1 MYFIASYILAKI
13 FRNSKGNVKRAQT
26 FEELH
31 AKLEGLKNVK
41 RLGYKEK
48 QLKKGLKN
56 KLKKAT
62 KREDYLRKKKLIK
75 TEQDAAGLTTIKKED
90 GEVHKIPRPKPVFNS
105 EGKMVFSKF
114 DFSEIGAK
122 KKLPKTEKDPKKIL
136 LQLKEKK
143 EKLKAIEQK
152 GEVEK
157 VQLIK
162 EKEAWK
168 TALAKA
174 SGEKVGKR

>member
-1 MYFIASYILAKI
+1 
-13 FRNSKGNVKRAQT
+13 
-26 FEELH
+26 
-31 AKLEGLKNVK
+31 
-41 RLGYKEK
+41 
-48 QLKKGLKN
+48 
-56 KLKKAT
+56 
-62 KREDYLRKKKLIK
+62 
-75 TEQDAAGLTTIKKED
+75 
-90 GEVHKIPRPKPVFNS
+90 
-105 EGKMVFSKF
+105 MVFSKF